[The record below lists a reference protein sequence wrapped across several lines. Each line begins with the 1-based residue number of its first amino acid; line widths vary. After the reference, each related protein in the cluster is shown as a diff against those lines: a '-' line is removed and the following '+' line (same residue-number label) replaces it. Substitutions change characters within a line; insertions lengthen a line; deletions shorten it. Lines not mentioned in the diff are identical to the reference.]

1 LLLSNNVRQPS
12 PPDNTADRKIIDS
25 YVDRPR
31 RAPTESRKRKIE
43 ERRRQ
48 ILSGAL
54 SCFAQKGYHETS
66 MNDIAN
72 AAGMS
77 PGLIYQYCNDKRDV
91 LFQVI
96 LEILEA
102 YYREIPRAIVGLR
115 DPLVRFQAGA
125 IAYYKVIDSRISAT
139 LLAYR
144 ETKLLDRDQINV
156 MKAKELQTNQLL
168 IDCVQGCID
177 AGYCADIDPELTVY
191 WVITTAHAW
200 GLKNWRLRS
209 ISSFEDYVRRTL
221 RMILN
226 EILNDKGKAHLAT
239 HNLLDGRPLQ

>member
-1 LLLSNNVRQPS
+1 MVDS
-12 PPDNTADRKIIDS
+12 PRG
-25 YVDRPR
+25 RPR
-31 RAPTESRKRKIE
+31 RAPTENRKRKIE

-48 ILSGAL
+48 ILAGAL
-54 SCFAQKGYHETS
+54 SCFEQKGFHEAS

-77 PGLIYQYCNDKRDV
+77 PGLIYQYCSDKRDV

-102 YYREIPRAIVGLR
+102 YNREVPRAIVGLS

-125 IAYYKVIDSRISAT
+125 IAYYKVIDSSVSAA

-144 ETKLLDRDQINV
+144 ETKLLDRDRINV
-156 MKAKELQTNQLL
+156 LKAKELQTNQLL
-168 IDCVQGCID
+168 IDCLQGCID
-177 AGYCADIDPELTVY
+177 AEYCADIHPELTVY

-209 ISSFEDYVRRTL
+209 ISSFENYVRRTL
-221 RMILN
+221 QMILN
-226 EILNDKGKAHLAT
+226 AVLNEKGKAHFAT
-239 HNLLDGRPLQ
+239 HSLLDG